1 MKKKIIILGSTGSIG
16 ETTLSILNY
25 EKDFKI
31 ELLSTNR
38 NANKLL
44 SQAKKFNVNN
54 VIISDKNIFFKYKKE
69 FKKNNI
75 NLYHGFRNLKKI
87 LKKKVN
93 YCINS
98 ISGIE
103 GLDPTLKIIPLTRN
117 ILIANKESI
126 ICGWHII
133 KKKIKKI

>member
-44 SQAKKFNVNN
+44 SQAKKFNVKN
-54 VIISDKNIFFKYKKE
+54 VIISDKNIFFKYKNK

-75 NLYHGFRNLKKI
+75 NLYHGFKNLKKI
-87 LKKKVN
+87 VKKRVN

-98 ISGIE
+98 ITGIE

-117 ILIANKESI
+117 ILIALIRNQLYVVGTS
-126 ICGWHII
+126 
-133 KKKIKKI
+133 

>member
-44 SQAKKFNVNN
+44 SQAKKFNVKN
-54 VIISDKNIFFKYKKE
+54 VIISDKNIF
-69 FKKNNI
+69 
-75 NLYHGFRNLKKI
+75 
-87 LKKKVN
+87 
-93 YCINS
+93 
-98 ISGIE
+98 
-103 GLDPTLKIIPLTRN
+103 
-117 ILIANKESI
+117 
-126 ICGWHII
+126 
-133 KKKIKKI
+133 